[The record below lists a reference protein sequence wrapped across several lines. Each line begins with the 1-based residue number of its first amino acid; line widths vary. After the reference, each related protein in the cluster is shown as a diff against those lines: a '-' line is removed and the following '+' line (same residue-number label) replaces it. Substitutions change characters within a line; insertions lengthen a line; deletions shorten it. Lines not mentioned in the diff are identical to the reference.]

1 MRKWILKKR
10 SIFFHIFATFF
21 TGGIWA
27 IIYIYC
33 KLTSSNTVKEKTYK
47 QYVEEY
53 NFLGNDNLDDYIR
66 IEKKYSKVL
75 DQHFKNIE
83 KINMLYTIANNL
95 SLPNSSEMQQVINLC
110 LDDIALAPQI
120 YNYCKE
126 MAIHYN
132 QDLENHLFN
141 YVSFQRLA
149 IIYEKQG
156 EYQKAIDI
164 CRQAIE
170 LGFYKDGTA
179 GQMPGRMARLMKKLN
194 NKNAKIENK

>member
-1 MRKWILKKR
+1 MLGCIIFIIILCA
-10 SIFFHIFATFF
+10 I
-21 TGGIWA
+21 GIA
-27 IIYIYC
+27 YD
-33 KLTSSNTVKEKTYK
+33 TYK
-47 QYVEEY
+47 RNKINYSNQYSPKESY
-53 NFLGNDNLDDYIR
+53 YHGASYGSNDLDDYFK
-66 IEKKYSKVL
+66 IEKKYSKIL

-83 KINMLYTIANNL
+83 KIKMLYTVANNL
-95 SLPNSSEMQQVINLC
+95 SLPDSPEMQKVINLC

-126 MAIHYN
+126 MANHYN
-132 QDLENHLFN
+132 DNLDNHLFN

-179 GQMPGRMARLMKKLN
+179 GQMPGRMARLIKKLN
-194 NKNAKIENK
+194 NQKLKLNNK